1 MKLPEYLK
9 EKKLG
14 LSIYLLFFAFLV
26 LSLILRNVLL
36 GLSLISIFLMSLI
49 FIFSQYFDFEY
60 RYFISLAL
68 ILLVACPFLLI
79 AKYERLAEYFANY
92 VYAFLVLGIVCY
104 FLDNLRE
111 KVKKKGYFKIYRLI
125 FLSFLILVLISPLV
139 IYREFVPKLSNIIKH
154 ANYYVRKENVKLDG
168 SQIVENIIITIDNPI
183 EDTEISGKIKISGW
197 AIEGNSQDN
206 SGIDRV
212 EIFIDGKPGVGK
224 YLDLYDAKMTEE
236 DSPAYELVKR
246 FYSQCY
252 GQEPEV
258 DTINYLRAKL
268 ESGEVSIDDIA
279 KKFILSEEFKN
290 RNLSNEEYINVL
302 YGTLLNREPD
312 NIGLMAWLDRLGK
325 GMNRNAVLYAFLR
338 SVEYKGLCRSYYDK
352 ISKYVEYINVGI
364 NLPREDIGN
373 SYGEQFK
380 MSGFSFN
387 FDSTEFENGEHPIYI
402 YAHSPYFGWDYV
414 SFDIYIDN

>member
-1 MKLPEYLK
+1 MKLSEYLK

-14 LSIYLLFFAFLV
+14 LSIHISLFILLVVSLV
-26 LSLILRNVLL
+26 FRNIKPDLYPV
-36 GLSLISIFLMSLI
+36 SVFLMSLI

-60 RYFISLAL
+60 RYFISFAL

-79 AKYERLAEYFANY
+79 AKYETLAEYFANY
-92 VYAFLVLGIVCY
+92 VYGFLVIGVVGY
-104 FLDNLRE
+104 FLDNLR
-111 KVKKKGYFKIYRLI
+111 VRLKKKGYFKIYRLI
-125 FLSFLILVLISPLV
+125 FLSFLILVLISPFV
-139 IYREFVPKLSNIIKH
+139 IYRNYISKLPDIIKH
-154 ANYYVRKENVKLDG
+154 ANYYIKKESVKLNH
-168 SQIVENIIITIDNPI
+168 SLVVENIIITVENPK
-183 EDTEISGKIKISGW
+183 EDIEISGIVKISGW

-206 SGIDRV
+206 SGIDRI
-212 EIFIDGKPGVGK
+212 EIFIDGKPGMGK
-224 YLDLYDAKMTEE
+224 HLDLGNAEITEE

-252 GQEPEV
+252 DQEPEDNKV
-258 DTINYLRAKL
+258 NYWSIKL

-290 RNLSNEEYINVL
+290 RNLKNEEYVNIL
-302 YGTLLNREPD
+302 YEILLNREPD

-325 GMNRNAVLYAFLR
+325 GMTRNVVLYEFLR
-338 SVEYKGLCRSYYDK
+338 SVEYKGLCRNYYDK
-352 ISKYVEYINVGI
+352 ISEYVEYMNVGI

-380 MSGFSFN
+380 MSGFIFN
-387 FDSTEFENGEHPIYI
+387 FDSTEFENGEHTIYV
-402 YAHSPYFGWDYV
+402 YAYSPYFGWDYV

>member
-14 LSIYLLFFAFLV
+14 LSIYFLFFAFLV

-36 GLSLISIFLMSLI
+36 GLSPISIFLMSLV

-60 RYFISLAL
+60 RYLIGFAL
-68 ILLVACPFLLI
+68 VLLSFCPFLLI
-79 AKYERLAEYFANY
+79 AKYETLAEYFAIY
-92 VYAFLVLGIVCY
+92 VYGFLVLGVVGY
-104 FLDNLRE
+104 FLDNLR
-111 KVKKKGYFKIYRLI
+111 VRLKKKGYFKIYRLV
-125 FLSFLILVLISPLV
+125 FLSLLILVLISPLI
-139 IYREFVPKLSNIIKH
+139 IYREYIPKLPHIIRHK
-154 ANYYVRKENVKLDG
+154 NYYIKKESVKLNG
-168 SQIVENIIITIDNPI
+168 SQMGENIIITVENPK
-183 EDTEISGKIKISGW
+183 EDIEISGIVKISGW

-258 DTINYLRAKL
+258 DTLNYLRAKL
-268 ESGEVSIDDIA
+268 ESAEVSIDDIA

-290 RNLSNEEYINVL
+290 RNLKNEEYVNIL
-302 YGTLLNREPD
+302 YEILLNREPD
-312 NIGLMAWLDRLGK
+312 NIGLMSWLDRLGK
-325 GMNRNAVLYAFLR
+325 GMNRNVVLYEFLR
-338 SVEYKGLCRSYYDK
+338 SVEYKGLCRNYYDK

-387 FDSTEFENGEHPIYI
+387 FDSTEFENGEHTIYI

-414 SFDIYIDN
+414 SFGIYIDN